1 MGRMSFSPLTIEKL
15 LALATA
21 LACGVMLLRM
31 VLKPTQRQ
39 RLDMA
44 AQRAWWK
51 LSAGAQHLWR
61 WRQRRQ
67 AHDQARRTAQAVI
80 DRARQGQ
87 TPVKRDGNVLT
98 PESFQR
104 PRKPH

>member
-1 MGRMSFSPLTIEKL
+1 MTFSPLTIEKL

-21 LACGVMLLRM
+21 LACLVMLLRM
-31 VLKPTQRQ
+31 VLKPAWRH
-39 RLDMA
+39 RLDTTA
-44 AQRAWWK
+44 LRAW
-51 LSAGAQHLWR
+51 LQLRMGARQLWH

-67 AHDQARRTAQAVI
+67 ARDQARRTAQAVI
-80 DRARQGQ
+80 ERARQS
-87 TPVKRDGNVLT
+87 PPSVKRDGNVLT